1 MRESGYYFVL
11 YHGNWEPALWDS
23 KEKVMGE
30 LGAWFIT
37 GRESSL
43 DDSDF
48 DEIDERKIVREE
60 PMDFEQ
66 TREALKKDYEYLCRE
81 YERLSG
87 KQWKEPLP
95 KLKIFGR

>member
-1 MRESGYYFVL
+1 MRERESGYYWVKHNGEWVVAEYRIRYWFYL
-11 YHGNWEPALWDS
+11 N
-23 KEKVMGE
+23 MGS
-30 LGAWFIT
+30 GATDAIW
-37 GRESSL
+37 
-43 DDSDF
+43 